1 MADNY
6 EQTRKIPVSLYV
18 LDACILFPSIIYT
31 AVMMAATRMIGNPLD
46 TIPHAIGQMA
56 KVVFSPVILAYFAV
70 LIAVVLVSTMIVY
83 KKIAAY
89 DGSEE
94 SCVECNKAQGLLIN
108 VNIVS
113 ALVHGILFGVLLSV
127 IATKKGIH
135 LPMLPSV
142 LLSFGATMLWGITS
156 YVLWIEAF
164 ERWMSFVPFR
174 KEFMSFGLIMRNSFV
189 AILTCLGLVCCVFA
203 PIFSFGNIIGTEY
216 LSVNGFVF
224 GKLFVLTIVA
234 MLLNV
239 LDIFLLMRGFMGKVN
254 SVSNYTN
261 DIAKGDY
268 TSDSL
273 KVLSRDEFGLLIN
286 DLNRSHNA
294 TRGLLHK
301 IKDNV
306 DVSTGVARELSTNM
320 TETSATVE
328 QIVSNINL
336 IRDKMEAQ
344 AAGVEEAGSA
354 TREILGNIEGL
365 NNNIESQSAGLEQ
378 SSAAVR
384 QMVANIQSVTRVLE
398 KNATAVS
405 QLEKASNLG
414 LERVDSAVK
423 MSNKILADSSGLLE
437 ASAVIQNI
445 ASQTN
450 LLAMNA
456 AIEAAHAGSSGAGF
470 AVVADEIRKLAE
482 QSNTQGKRIA
492 ASLKSFNTVIQGL
505 SGSNKLV
512 QEQYDEI
519 MKLTTVV
526 RDQEEVVMNAMR
538 EQETG
543 SAQVM
548 EAMKSIDD
556 STAEVKSNSQEMLSG
571 GKQIVAEMDEL
582 GTSTALITSSISEM
596 AAGTEQIIEAIENV
610 NRSSLN
616 NKENMDGL
624 MQSVSTFK
632 L

>member
-1 MADNY
+1 MAETNV
-6 EQTRKIPVSLYV
+6 QNRKIPAILYV
-18 LDACILFPSIIYT
+18 LDALIVIPSIIYT
-31 AVMMAATRMIGNPLD
+31 VVMMVATRMIGNPLA
-46 TIPHAIGQMA
+46 TFSVALKQMFA
-56 KVVFSPVILAYFAV
+56 VISSPVILLYF
-70 LIAVVLVSTMIVY
+70 LVVLAVIAASTFFIY
-83 KKIAAY
+83 KKIASY

-94 SCVECNKAQGLLIN
+94 SCVECNKAQGLL
-108 VNIVS
+108 VNINIVC
-113 ALVHGILFGVLLSV
+113 AIVHGLAFGFLLSFF
-127 IATKKGIH
+127 AARKGIKI
-135 LPMLPSV
+135 PMASSI
-142 LLSFGATMLWGITS
+142 LLSFGSTMLWGITA
-156 YVLWIEAF
+156 YVIWIETL

-174 KEFMSFGLIMRNSFV
+174 KEFMSFGLVMRNSFV
-189 AILTCLGLVCCVFA
+189 AVLTCIGLVCCVLS
-203 PIFSFGNIIGTEY
+203 PILAFGNMVGTGY
-216 LSVNGFVF
+216 LTVWHFIAD
-224 GKLFVLTIVA
+224 KLLVLTIIA
-234 MLLNV
+234 MVFNI
-239 LDIFLLMRGFMGKVN
+239 LDIFLLMRGFMTKLT

-261 DIAKGDY
+261 DIARGDY
-268 TSDSL
+268 TADSL

-286 DLNRSHNA
+286 DLNRSHSA
-294 TRGLLHK
+294 TRGLLNK
-301 IKDNV
+301 IKTNV
-306 DVSTGVARELSTNM
+306 NVSTSVATELSTNM

-365 NNNIESQSAGLEQ
+365 NTSIENQSAGLEE

-398 KNATAVS
+398 KNASAVG

-492 ASLKSFNTVIQGL
+492 ASLKSFNSVIQGL

-512 QEQYDEI
+512 QEQFDEI

-556 STAEVKSNSQEMLSG
+556 STAEVKSSSLEMLSG
-571 GKQIVAEMDEL
+571 GKQIVAEMDQL

-596 AAGTEQIIEAIENV
+596 AAGTEQIINAIENV
-610 NRSSLN
+610 NRSSIN
-616 NKENMDGL
+616 NKENMDSL
-624 MQSVSTFK
+624 ETSVSSFK

>member
-1 MADNY
+1 
-6 EQTRKIPVSLYV
+6 T
-18 LDACILFPSIIYT
+18 
-31 AVMMAATRMIGNPLD
+31 
-46 TIPHAIGQMA
+46 
-56 KVVFSPVILAYFAV
+56 
-70 LIAVVLVSTMIVY
+70 
-83 KKIAAY
+83 
-89 DGSEE
+89 
-94 SCVECNKAQGLLIN
+94 
-108 VNIVS
+108 
-113 ALVHGILFGVLLSV
+113 
-127 IATKKGIH
+127 
-135 LPMLPSV
+135 
-142 LLSFGATMLWGITS
+142 
-156 YVLWIEAF
+156 
-164 ERWMSFVPFR
+164 
-174 KEFMSFGLIMRNSFV
+174 
-189 AILTCLGLVCCVFA
+189 
-203 PIFSFGNIIGTEY
+203 
-216 LSVNGFVF
+216 
-224 GKLFVLTIVA
+224 
-234 MLLNV
+234 
-239 LDIFLLMRGFMGKVN
+239 KVN
-254 SVSNYTN
+254 TVSDYTN

-268 TSDSL
+268 TTNTL

-286 DLNRSHNA
+286 DLNRSHSA
-294 TRGLLHK
+294 TRDLLKK
-301 IKDNV
+301 IKGNV
-306 DVSTGVARELSTNM
+306 DAGSVVARDLSTNM

-344 AAGVEEAGSA
+344 ASGVEEATSA
-354 TREILGNIEGL
+354 TREILTNIENL
-365 NNNIESQSAGLEQ
+365 NGSIETQSSGVEE

-384 QMVANIQSVTRVLE
+384 QMVANVQSVTRVLE
-398 KNATAVS
+398 KNSDAVG

-512 QEQYDEI
+512 QEQFDEI
-519 MKLTTVV
+519 MKLTRVV
-526 RDQEEVVMNAMR
+526 RDQEDVVMNAMR

-543 SAQVM
+543 SAQVL
-548 EAMKSIDD
+548 EAMRIIDD

-571 GKQIVAEMDEL
+571 GKQIVVEMDEL
-582 GTSTALITSSISEM
+582 GNSTALITSSVAEM
-596 AAGTEQIIEAIENV
+596 AAGTDQIISAIKSV
-610 NRSSLN
+610 NQSSET
-616 NKENMDGL
+616 NKENLDSL
-624 MQSVSTFK
+624 EDAVNAFK

>member
-1 MADNY
+1 MAEINA
-6 EQTRKIPVSLYV
+6 QTRKIPVSLYI
-18 LDACILFPSIIYT
+18 LDACIVFPSIIYT
-31 AVMMAATRMIGNPLD
+31 VIMMGTIRMIGNPLD
-46 TIPHAIGQMA
+46 TIPHAMGQMA
-56 KVVFSPVILAYFAV
+56 KVVFSPVILAYFAII
-70 LIAVVLVSTMIVY
+70 IAVILVSTITIY
-83 KKIAAY
+83 KKIASY
-89 DGSEE
+89 DGTEE
-94 SCVECNKAQGLLIN
+94 SCVECNKAQGLIVN

-113 ALVHGILFGVLLSV
+113 AIVHGVVFGFLLSF

-135 LPMLPSV
+135 LQLVPSI
-142 LLSFGATMLWGITS
+142 LLSFGSTMLWGITA
-156 YVLWIEAF
+156 YVIWIETL
-164 ERWMSFVPFR
+164 ERWMSFLPF
-174 KEFMSFGLIMRNSFV
+174 KKQFMSFGLVMRNNLV
-189 AILTCLGLVCCVFA
+189 AVLTCIGLVFSMIAPVFA
-203 PIFSFGNIIGTEY
+203 FGQMIGTEY
-216 LSVNGFVF
+216 LSVNYFVF
-224 GKLFVLTIVA
+224 GKLFVLTVVA
-234 MLLNV
+234 MILNV

-261 DIAKGDY
+261 EISKGDY
-268 TSDSL
+268 TSEEL
-273 KVLSRDEFGLLIN
+273 KVISRDEFGLLIN

-294 TRGLLHK
+294 TRGLLKK
-301 IKDNV
+301 IKENV
-306 DVSTGVARELSTNM
+306 DTGSVVARDLSTNM

-336 IRDKMEAQ
+336 VRDKMEAQ
-344 AAGVEEAGSA
+344 AAGVEEAASA

-365 NNNIESQSAGLEQ
+365 NKNIENQSAGLEQ

-398 KNATAVS
+398 KNAAAVE
-405 QLEKASNLG
+405 QLQNASNLG
-414 LERVDSAVK
+414 HERVQSAVQ
-423 MSNKILADSSGLLE
+423 MSDKILADSSGLLE

-492 ASLKSFNTVIQGL
+492 ASLKSFNAVIQGL

-512 QEQYDEI
+512 QEQFDEI

-526 RDQEEVVMNAMR
+526 RDQEEVVKNAMQ

-548 EAMKSIDD
+548 EAMRSIDD

-582 GTSTALITSSISEM
+582 GTSTALITSSVSEM
-596 AAGTEQIIEAIENV
+596 AAGTDQIISAIENV
-610 NRSSLN
+610 NRSSVV
-616 NKENMDGL
+616 NKDNLDSLER
-624 MQSVSTFK
+624 SVSSFK

>member
-1 MADNY
+1 MTENY
-6 EQTRKIPVSLYV
+6 EQTRKIPVSLYI
-18 LDACILFPSIIYT
+18 LDACIVFPSIIYT
-31 AVMMAATRMIGNPLD
+31 VIMMATIRMIGNPLD
-46 TIPHAIGQMA
+46 TIPHAMGQMA

-70 LIAVVLVSTMIVY
+70 LIAVVLVSTMVIY

-89 DGSEE
+89 DGTEE
-94 SCVECNKAQGLLIN
+94 SCVECNKAQGLI
-108 VNIVS
+108 VNINIIS
-113 ALVHGILFGVLLSV
+113 AIVHGVVFGVLLSV

-135 LPMLPSV
+135 LQLAPSIM
-142 LLSFGATMLWGITS
+142 LSFASTMLWGITA
-156 YVLWIEAF
+156 YVIWIETF
-164 ERWMSFVPFR
+164 ERWMSFLPFR

-189 AILTCLGLVCCVFA
+189 AILTCIGLVLSMIAPVFA
-203 PIFSFGNIIGTEY
+203 FGHMIGTEY
-216 LSVNGFVF
+216 LSVNYFVF
-224 GKLFVLTIVA
+224 GKLFVLTLVA
-234 MLLNV
+234 MVLNV
-239 LDIFLLMRGFMGKVN
+239 LDIFLLMRGFMGKVKT
-254 SVSNYTN
+254 VSTYTN
-261 DIAKGDY
+261 GIAKGDY
-268 TSDSL
+268 TSEPL
-273 KVLSRDEFGLLIN
+273 EVVSRDEFGLLIN

-294 TRGLLHK
+294 TRDLLTK
-301 IKDNV
+301 IKENV
-306 DVSTGVARELSTNM
+306 DVSTTVAGELSTNM

-328 QIVSNINL
+328 QIIGNINL
-336 IRDKMEAQ
+336 IRDKMESQ
-344 AAGVEEAGSA
+344 ASGVEEASSA

-365 NNNIESQSAGLEQ
+365 NQNIESQSAGLEE

-398 KNATAVS
+398 KNAAAVG

-414 LERVDSAVK
+414 LERVQSAVQ

-512 QEQYDEI
+512 QEQFDEI

-526 RDQEEVVMNAMR
+526 RDQEDVVMNAMR

-556 STAEVKSNSQEMLSG
+556 STAEVKSSSLEMLSG

-582 GTSTALITSSISEM
+582 GTSTALITSSVSEM
-596 AAGTEQIIEAIENV
+596 AAGTEQIISAIESV
-610 NRSSLN
+610 NRSSVN
-616 NKENMDGL
+616 NKENMDSL
-624 MQSVSTFK
+624 MASVSSFK

>member
-1 MADNY
+1 MADFDG
-6 EQTRKIPVSLYV
+6 QTRKIPVSLYI
-18 LDACILFPSIIYT
+18 LDACIVFPSIIYT
-31 AVMMAATRMIGNPLD
+31 VIMTVAIRMIGNPLD
-46 TIPHAIGQMA
+46 NIPHAMGQMA
-56 KVVFSPVILAYFAV
+56 KVLLSPVFLIYFLVILAV
-70 LIAVVLVSTMIVY
+70 IIVSTTTTY
-83 KKIAAY
+83 KKIASY
-89 DGSEE
+89 DGTEE
-94 SCVECNKAQGLLIN
+94 SCTECNKAQGFIIN
-108 VNIVS
+108 LNIFL
-113 ALVHGILFGVLLSV
+113 AIAHGIIFGLLLSLL
-127 IATKKGIH
+127 ASRKGIRIP
-135 LPMLPSV
+135 LAPMM
-142 LLSFGATMLWGITS
+142 LLNFGATMLWGITA
-156 YVLWIEAF
+156 YVIWIETL
-164 ERWMSFVPFR
+164 ERWMSFVPF
-174 KEFMSFGLIMRNSFV
+174 KKKFMSFGLVARNSFV
-189 AILTCLGLVCCVFA
+189 AVLTCIGLVFCIIA
-203 PIFSFGNIIGTEY
+203 PIQAFGNIIGTEY
-216 LSVNGFVF
+216 LSVNQFVF

-234 MLLNV
+234 MILNV
-239 LDIFLLMRGFMGKVN
+239 LDIFLLMRGFMTKVN
-254 SVSNYTN
+254 TVSAYTN
-261 DIAKGDY
+261 SVAKGDY
-268 TSDSL
+268 TSEAL
-273 KVLSRDEFGLLIN
+273 KVISRDEFGLLIN
-286 DLNRSHNA
+286 DLNRSHSA
-294 TRGLLHK
+294 TRGLLKK
-301 IKDNV
+301 IKENV
-306 DVSTGVARELSTNM
+306 NVSTTVATELSTNM

-328 QIVSNINL
+328 QIISNINL
-336 IRDKMEAQ
+336 VRDKMEAQ
-344 AAGVEEAGSA
+344 ASGVEEASSA

-365 NNNIESQSAGLEQ
+365 NQNIESQSAGLEQ

-384 QMVANIQSVTRVLE
+384 QMVASIQSVTRVLE
-398 KNATAVS
+398 KNATAVD
-405 QLEKASNLG
+405 QLQKASNLG
-414 LERVDSAVK
+414 LERVQSAVQ

-512 QEQYDEI
+512 QEQFDEI

-526 RDQEEVVMNAMR
+526 RDQEEVVKNAMQ

-543 SAQVM
+543 SSQVM
-548 EAMKSIDD
+548 EAMKGIDD
-556 STAEVKSNSQEMLSG
+556 STAEVKSSSLEMLSG

-610 NRSSLN
+610 NRSSIN

-624 MQSVSTFK
+624 MESVSSFK

>member
-1 MADNY
+1 MAEVNV
-6 EQTRKIPVSLYV
+6 QARKIPAILYV
-18 LDACILFPSIIYT
+18 LDALIVIPSILYT
-31 AVMMAATRMIGNPLD
+31 VIMMVVTRMIGNPLD
-46 TIPHAIGQMA
+46 PVFQALRQMLA
-56 KVVFSPVILAYFAV
+56 VLSSPVILLYFV
-70 LIAVVLVSTMIVY
+70 VVLAVIAASTIFCF
-83 KKIAAY
+83 KKIASY
-89 DGSEE
+89 DGTDE
-94 SCVECNKAQGLLIN
+94 SCVECNKAQSLI
-108 VNIVS
+108 VNINIVC
-113 ALVHGILFGVLLSV
+113 AIVHGLAFGFLLSFF
-127 IATKKGIH
+127 AAKKGIRI
-135 LPMLPSV
+135 PMAPSI
-142 LLSFGATMLWGITS
+142 LLSFGSTLLWGITA
-156 YVLWIEAF
+156 YVIWIETF
-164 ERWMSFVPFR
+164 ERWMSFIPFR
-174 KEFMSFGLIMRNSFV
+174 KEFMSFGLVMRNSLV
-189 AILTCLGLVCCVFA
+189 AVLTCIGLVCCVLS
-203 PIFSFGNIIGTEY
+203 PILAFGNIMGTEY
-216 LSVNGFVF
+216 LSVMHFITD
-224 GKLFVLTIVA
+224 KLLVLTLVA
-234 MLLNV
+234 MVFNI
-239 LDIFLLMRGFMGKVN
+239 LDIFLLMRGFMGKLN

-286 DLNRSHNA
+286 DLNRSHSA

-306 DVSTGVARELSTNM
+306 NVSTGVAAELSTNM

-328 QIVSNINL
+328 QIISNIN
-336 IRDKMEAQ
+336 IVRDKMEAQ
-344 AAGVEEAGSA
+344 ASGVEEAGSA

-365 NNNIESQSAGLEQ
+365 NKNIENQSAGLEQ

-398 KNATAVS
+398 KNSNAVE

-414 LERVDSAVK
+414 LERVQSAVQ

-512 QEQYDEI
+512 QEQFDEI

-526 RDQEEVVMNAMR
+526 RDQEEVVKNAMQ

-556 STAEVKSNSQEMLSG
+556 STAEVKSSSLEMLSG

-596 AAGTEQIIEAIENV
+596 AAGTDQIINAIENV
-610 NRSSLN
+610 NRSSVN

-624 MQSVSTFK
+624 MDSVSFFK

>member
-1 MADNY
+1 MAEMN
-6 EQTRKIPVSLYV
+6 EQTRKVPLSLYL
-18 LDACILFPSIIYT
+18 LDAGIIFPSIIYT
-31 AVMMAATRMIGNPLD
+31 VVMTSAIGMIGNPLD
-46 TIPHAIGQMA
+46 PLAQAIKQMA
-56 KVVFSPVILAYFAV
+56 AVFFSPVIIIYL
-70 LIAVVLVSTMIVY
+70 VVLAGIVIASTLIIY
-83 KKIAAY
+83 RRIASY
-89 DGSEE
+89 DGSED
-94 SCVECNKAQGLLIN
+94 SCVECNKAQSLIIN
-108 VNIVS
+108 INIVL
-113 ALVHGILFGVLLSV
+113 AIVHGVLFGFLLSV
-127 IATKKGIH
+127 VAAKKGIH

-142 LLSFGATMLWGITS
+142 MLSFGATMLWGITS

-224 GKLFVLTIVA
+224 GKLLVLTVVA
-234 MLLNV
+234 MFLNV

-254 SVSNYTN
+254 TVSDYTN
-261 DIAKGDY
+261 DIAGGDY
-268 TSDSL
+268 TSNAL

-286 DLNRSHNA
+286 DLNRSHRA
-294 TRGLLHK
+294 TRGLLKK
-301 IKDNV
+301 IKGNV
-306 DVSTGVARELSTNM
+306 DAGSVVARDLSTNM

-328 QIVSNINL
+328 QIISNINL

-344 AAGVEEAGSA
+344 ASGVEEATSA
-354 TREILGNIEGL
+354 TREILTNIENL
-365 NNNIESQSAGLEQ
+365 NGSIETQSSGVEE

-384 QMVANIQSVTRVLE
+384 QMVANVQSVTRVLE
-398 KNATAVS
+398 KNSDAVG

-492 ASLKSFNTVIQGL
+492 ASLKSFNSVIQGL

-512 QEQYDEI
+512 QEQFDEI
-519 MKLTTVV
+519 MKLTKIV
-526 RDQEEVVMNAMR
+526 RDQEDVVMNAMR

-543 SAQVM
+543 SAQVL
-548 EAMKSIDD
+548 EAMRLIDD

-571 GKQIVAEMDEL
+571 GKQIVVEMDEL
-582 GTSTALITSSISEM
+582 GNSTALITSSVSEM
-596 AAGTEQIIEAIENV
+596 AAGTDQIISAIKNV
-610 NRSSLN
+610 NQSSET
-616 NKENMDGL
+616 NKENLDSL
-624 MQSVSTFK
+624 EDAVNAFK